1 MRTIASAPNRDELT
15 INPVE
20 RMNHEQ
26 NYVSAISQ
34 ILEGE
39 KIDKARH
46 IIVSV
51 LQSHHEDT
59 RGGLHILHDVLAG
72 FDVIA
77 RLGVVE
83 SGHAADLA
91 ARPTYALRSDGRV
104 VRVHGRTATGW
115 ECSDM
120 DTEQRVVLGA
130 SDLGSAG
137 DGVEVLVIQGSA
149 PSFISTPTSVAYHVG
164 YGKEDDHEHHYS
176 TSELLKRLWHFLL
189 HEKKDLAVVFGYS
202 IIMGLLSLALPL
214 ASQSLVNVVSLGI
227 YTTQLTV
234 LCVGVAIG
242 LLILGVFQILE
253 LTVVDVLRR
262 RIFLRAAFD
271 VAQSLSRVSLRSL
284 EGEYPPELVNR
295 FFDVTTI
302 TKTLSKFLLDG
313 ISAVLVAGIG
323 LILLAIYHPFFLLFD
338 IFLIGFVVLLV
349 IILGRGGVRT
359 SIEESRQKYEVAHWL
374 EEIARCLPAF
384 KMSSRRDFAHEYMNG
399 IAEQYVRAHRAHF
412 IVIARQIAG
421 SVVFRT
427 VATVGVLGLGG
438 VLVIDRQLSLGQLVA
453 AELVV
458 VTMLASVEKLISQFE
473 DFYDLLT
480 GIDKLS
486 SLTDRERERIDG
498 SVVQMFGAPLH
509 VQLHQCSFVYSRGRK
524 VFDGLSMDIPAGA
537 RISVIGEN
545 GSGKTT
551 LTELLAGLHEVQGG
565 TIEFNGRDTRSLTLT
580 SIRDAVAV
588 FTRDNNVFA
597 GTIRDNICLGRACTH
612 EHMQWVLEMS
622 GLKEDV
628 RGLRDG
634 INTWLQS
641 DGMNVPQSL
650 MRRIVIARCILG
662 RPGLLVLDEG
672 FHGLELAT
680 KTNIVERIYAEK
692 SWTILDVS
700 RDEFLLRRSE
710 RVYGLAGGRIAEEGT
725 VAELCA
731 NTKSMIHNLFPGIVR
746 SAEA

>member
-1 MRTIASAPNRDELT
+1 
-15 INPVE
+15 
-20 RMNHEQ
+20 MNHEQ
-26 NYVSAISQ
+26 NYVSAISR

-46 IIVSV
+46 IVMSV

-59 RGGLHILHDVLAG
+59 RGGLHVIQDVLAG
-72 FDVIA
+72 FDVIT
-77 RLGVVE
+77 RLETVD
-83 SGHAADLA
+83 AAELTDLTT
-91 ARPTYALRSDGRV
+91 RPVHALRSDGRV
-104 VRVHGRTATGW
+104 VRIHARSGSGFSCTDM
-115 ECSDM
+115 ESD
-120 DTEQRVVLGA
+120 ERVVLNT
-130 SDLGSAG
+130 SDLHGAG
-137 DGVEVLVIQGSA
+137 DRIDILVVLGSA

-176 TSELLKRLWHFLL
+176 TTELLGRLWHFLL
-189 HEKKDLAVVFGYS
+189 HEKKDLVVVFGYS
-202 IIMGLLSLALPL
+202 VIMGLLSLALPL
-214 ASQSLVNVVSLGI
+214 ASQSLVNAVSLGI

-253 LTVVDVLRR
+253 LTVVDILRR

-271 VAQSLSRVSLRSL
+271 VAQSLSRVTLRSL

-323 LILLAIYHPFFLLFD
+323 LILLAVYHPFFLLFD

-458 VTMLASVEKLISQFE
+458 VTLLASVEKLIAQFE

-498 SVVQMFGAPLH
+498 SVVRMHGAPLE
-509 VQLHQCSFVYSRGRK
+509 VRLHACSFTYARGRK
-524 VFDGLSMDIPAGA
+524 IFDGLSMHIPAGA
-537 RISVIGEN
+537 RLSVIGEN
-545 GSGKTT
+545 GSGKST

-565 TIEFNGRDTRSLTLT
+565 TMEFNGRDTRSLTLT

-597 GTIRDNICLGRACTH
+597 GTIRDNICLGRPCTH

-622 GLKEDV
+622 GLTEDV

-650 MRRIVIARCILG
+650 MRRIVIARCVVG
-662 RPGLLVLDEG
+662 RPGLLVLAEG

-680 KTNIVERIYAEK
+680 KTNIVDRIYAER
-692 SWTILDVS
+692 SWTILDMS
-700 RDEFLLRRSE
+700 RDEYLLRRSE
-710 RVYGLAGGRIAEEGT
+710 RVYGLAGGRIAEEGS
-725 VAELCA
+725 VKDLCA
-731 NTKSMIHNLFPGIVR
+731 NKGSMIHGLFPGIHQ
-746 SAEA
+746 SITNG

>member
-1 MRTIASAPNRDELT
+1 
-15 INPVE
+15 
-20 RMNHEQ
+20 MNHEQ
-26 NYVSAISQ
+26 NYVSAITH
-34 ILEGE
+34 ILDGE

-46 IIVSV
+46 IVLSV

-72 FDVIA
+72 FDCIT
-77 RLGVVE
+77 RLSTITPGDTE
-83 SGHAADLA
+83 NAISSA
-91 ARPTYALRSDGRV
+91 TFALRTDGTV
-104 VRVHGRTATGW
+104 VRLLKHDAASGGFV
-115 ECSDM
+115 CSEIDAESTM
-120 DTEQRVVLGA
+120 LLSA
-130 SDLGSAG
+130 NDLRGTSG
-137 DGVEVLVIQGSA
+137 DVEVLVVQGSA

-176 TSELLKRLWHFLL
+176 TTELLWRLWHFLL
-189 HEKKDLAVVFGYS
+189 HEKKDLLIVFGYS
-202 IIMGLLSLALPL
+202 IVMGLLSLALPL
-214 ASQSLVNVVSLGI
+214 ASQSLVNAVSLGI

-271 VAQSLSRVSLRSL
+271 VAQSLSRVSMRSL

-338 IFLIGFVVLLV
+338 VFLIGFVVLLV
-349 IILGRGGVRT
+349 IVLGRGGVRT

-399 IAEQYVRAHRAHF
+399 IAEQYVRAHRSHF

-498 SVVQMFGAPLH
+498 SVVAMHGKALQVEMH
-509 VQLHQCSFVYSRGRK
+509 SVSFTYARGRK
-524 VFDGLSMDIPAGA
+524 VFDGLSMSIPAGS
-537 RISVIGEN
+537 RYSVIGEN

-551 LTELLAGLHEVQGG
+551 LTELLAGLYEVQGG
-565 TIEFNGRDTRSLTLT
+565 CIEFNGRDTRQLALMSV
-580 SIRDAVAV
+580 RDAVAV
-588 FTRDNNVFA
+588 FTRENNVFA
-597 GTIRDNICLGRACTH
+597 GTIRDNICLGRPCTH

-662 RPGLLVLDEG
+662 KPGLLVLDEG
-672 FHGLELAT
+672 FNGLELAT
-680 KTNIVERIYAEK
+680 KTRIIENIYSEK

-700 RDEFLLRRSE
+700 RDEYLLRRSQ
-710 RVYGLAGGRIAEEGT
+710 RVFGLAGGRIAEEGT
-725 VAELCA
+725 VAELCS
-731 NTKSMIHNLFPGIVR
+731 NKNSMIHNLFPQVQR
-746 SAEA
+746 NLAQE